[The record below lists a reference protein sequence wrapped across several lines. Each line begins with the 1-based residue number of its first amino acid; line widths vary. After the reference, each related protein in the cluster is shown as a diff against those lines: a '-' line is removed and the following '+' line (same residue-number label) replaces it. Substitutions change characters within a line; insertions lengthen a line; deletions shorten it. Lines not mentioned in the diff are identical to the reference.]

1 MTHEVQQYTGRY
13 HGIPGTA
20 TTDITQ
26 SQFVRFSSAAEAG
39 KAIGAAP

>member
-20 TTDITQ
+20 TTEITE
-26 SQFVRFSSAAEAG
+26 SRFQRFASAADAE
-39 KAIGAAP
+39 KAIGPE